1 MFDSPFMGLGDVE
14 MQAGKRHLQQALWQ
28 RPIPFRASQIMFL
41 VQQDLNSGRCLA
53 GEGQQ
58 ATSVNTT
65 IAPAPAVIPA
75 KLPQVGV
82 DEEQQAIDEK
92 VKKEVAAKEA
102 ERKQYCEKMRTNLA
116 QLENN
121 PRLREEVNGEVRR
134 LDEDERQKRIAE
146 AKKAIAENCQ

>member
-1 MFDSPFMGLGDVE
+1 MRRSLI
-14 MQAGKRHLQQALWQ
+14 ASALIVLMSTPVMAAQVYKWVDAQ
-28 RPIPFRASQIMFL
+28 GVTHFGAQPP
-41 VQQDLNSGRCLA
+41 
-53 GEGQQ
+53 EGQQ

-65 IAPAPAVIPA
+65 IAPTPAAIPA

-134 LDEDERQKRIAE
+134 LDENERQKRIAE

>member
-1 MFDSPFMGLGDVE
+1 VKSHMRRSLI
-14 MQAGKRHLQQALWQ
+14 ASALIVLMSTPAMAAQVYKWVDAQ
-28 RPIPFRASQIMFL
+28 GVTHFGAQPP
-41 VQQDLNSGRCLA
+41 
-53 GEGQQ
+53 EGQQ

-65 IAPAPAVIPA
+65 IAPAPAAIPA
-75 KLPQVGV
+75 KLPQVGI

-102 ERKQYCEKMRTNLA
+102 ERKKYCETIRTNLA

-134 LDEDERQKRIAE
+134 IDEDERQKRIAE
-146 AKKAIAENCQ
+146 TKKAIAENCR

>member
-1 MFDSPFMGLGDVE
+1 MRRSLI
-14 MQAGKRHLQQALWQ
+14 ASALIVLMSTPVMAAQVYKWVDAQ
-28 RPIPFRASQIMFL
+28 GVTHFGAQPP
-41 VQQDLNSGRCLA
+41 
-53 GEGQQ
+53 EGQQ

-65 IAPAPAVIPA
+65 IAPAPAAIPA

-134 LDEDERQKRIAE
+134 LDESERQKRIAE

>member
-1 MFDSPFMGLGDVE
+1 MRRSLI
-14 MQAGKRHLQQALWQ
+14 ASALIVLMSTPAMAAQVYKWVDAQ
-28 RPIPFRASQIMFL
+28 GVTHFGAQPP
-41 VQQDLNSGRCLA
+41 
-53 GEGQQ
+53 EGQQ

-65 IAPAPAVIPA
+65 IAPASTAIPA

-82 DEEQQAIDEK
+82 DEEQQAIDDK

-134 LDEDERQKRIAE
+134 LDEGERQKRIGE

>member
-1 MFDSPFMGLGDVE
+1 MRRSLI
-14 MQAGKRHLQQALWQ
+14 ASALIVLMSTPVMAAQVYKWVDTQ
-28 RPIPFRASQIMFL
+28 GVTHFGAQPP
-41 VQQDLNSGRCLA
+41 
-53 GEGQQ
+53 EGQQ

-65 IAPAPAVIPA
+65 IAPAPTVSPA

-102 ERKQYCEKMRTNLA
+102 ERKKYCETVRTNLA

-134 LDEDERQKRIAE
+134 VDEDERQKRIGE

>member
-1 MFDSPFMGLGDVE
+1 MRRSLI
-14 MQAGKRHLQQALWQ
+14 ASALIVLMSTPVMAAQVYKWVDAQ
-28 RPIPFRASQIMFL
+28 GVTHFGAQPP
-41 VQQDLNSGRCLA
+41 
-53 GEGQQ
+53 EGQQ

-134 LDEDERQKRIAE
+134 LDENERQKRIAE
-146 AKKAIAENCQ
+146 AQKAIAENCQ

>member
-1 MFDSPFMGLGDVE
+1 M
-14 MQAGKRHLQQALWQ
+14 
-28 RPIPFRASQIMFL
+28 
-41 VQQDLNSGRCLA
+41 
-53 GEGQQ
+53 
-58 ATSVNTT
+58 NTT
-65 IAPAPAVIPA
+65 IAPAPAAIPA

-134 LDEDERQKRIAE
+134 LDENERQKRIAE

>member
-1 MFDSPFMGLGDVE
+1 MRRSLI
-14 MQAGKRHLQQALWQ
+14 ASALIVLMSTPVMAAQVYKWVDAQ
-28 RPIPFRASQIMFL
+28 GVTHFGAQPP
-41 VQQDLNSGRCLA
+41 
-53 GEGQQ
+53 EGQQ

-65 IAPAPAVIPA
+65 IAPAPTAAPA

-121 PRLREEVNGEVRR
+121 PRLREEVNGEARR
-134 LDEDERQKRIAE
+134 LGEDERQKRIAE

>member
-1 MFDSPFMGLGDVE
+1 MRRSLI
-14 MQAGKRHLQQALWQ
+14 ASALIVLMSTPVMAAQVYKWVDAQ
-28 RPIPFRASQIMFL
+28 GVTHFGAQPP
-41 VQQDLNSGRCLA
+41 
-53 GEGQQ
+53 EGQQ

-65 IAPAPAVIPA
+65 IAPAPAAIPA

>member
-1 MFDSPFMGLGDVE
+1 MRRSLI
-14 MQAGKRHLQQALWQ
+14 ASALIVLMSTPAMAAQVYKWVDAQ
-28 RPIPFRASQIMFL
+28 GVTHFGAQPP
-41 VQQDLNSGRCLA
+41 
-53 GEGQQ
+53 EGQQ

-65 IAPAPAVIPA
+65 IAPPPAAIPA

-102 ERKQYCEKMRTNLA
+102 ERKQYCEKMRTHLA

-134 LDEDERQKRIAE
+134 LDENERQKRIGE

>member
-1 MFDSPFMGLGDVE
+1 MRRSLI
-14 MQAGKRHLQQALWQ
+14 ASALIVLMSTPVMAAQVYKWVDAQ
-28 RPIPFRASQIMFL
+28 GVTHFGAQPP
-41 VQQDLNSGRCLA
+41 
-53 GEGQQ
+53 EGQQ

-65 IAPAPAVIPA
+65 IAPAPAAIPA

-134 LDEDERQKRIAE
+134 LDENERQKRIAE
-146 AKKAIAENCQ
+146 AQKAIAENCQ

>member
-1 MFDSPFMGLGDVE
+1 MRRSLI
-14 MQAGKRHLQQALWQ
+14 ASALIVLMSTPVMAAQVYKWVDAQ
-28 RPIPFRASQIMFL
+28 GVTHFGAQPP
-41 VQQDLNSGRCLA
+41 
-53 GEGQQ
+53 EGQQ

-65 IAPAPAVIPA
+65 IAPAPAAIPA

-102 ERKQYCEKMRTNLA
+102 ERKQYCKKMRTNLA

-134 LDEDERQKRIAE
+134 LDENERQKRIAE